1 MIFSVDF
8 NIFFN
13 SKLEAKI
20 VKYSQQDSLI
30 ELIQRLDTFG
40 IWRSKNPLTQTSVFK
55 SNYLSQFIKH

>member
-13 SKLEAKI
+13 SKLETKI

-55 SNYLSQFIKH
+55 